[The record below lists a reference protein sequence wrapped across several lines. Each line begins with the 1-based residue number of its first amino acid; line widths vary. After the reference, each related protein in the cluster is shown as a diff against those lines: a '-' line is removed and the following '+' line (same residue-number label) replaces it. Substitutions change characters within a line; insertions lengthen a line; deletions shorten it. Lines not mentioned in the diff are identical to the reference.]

1 MDFLFESCEHAPSFA
16 NERVVFPPGGNK
28 NYAMKTGGARSSGN
42 AAASGRAAGSANGA
56 KETVAI
62 A

>member
-16 NERVVFPPGGNK
+16 NERVVFPPCGNK

-42 AAASGRAAGSANGA
+42 AAVSGRANGA

>member
-16 NERVVFPPGGNK
+16 NERVVFPPCGNK

-42 AAASGRAAGSANGA
+42 AAASDYD
-56 KETVAI
+56 
-62 A
+62 